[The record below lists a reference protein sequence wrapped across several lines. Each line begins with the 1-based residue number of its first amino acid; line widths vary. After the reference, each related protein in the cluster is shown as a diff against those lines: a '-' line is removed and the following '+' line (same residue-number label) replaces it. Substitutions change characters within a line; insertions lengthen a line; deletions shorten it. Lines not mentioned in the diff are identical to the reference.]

1 MDTSSSSDIFTYS
14 TDSTR
19 TYDSYVN
26 SLRKENSNKE
36 ESKQL
41 HLNTPCPQNLST
53 QLKNVDTRKNQ
64 PKMNNYYNDITGDPP
79 ITPEEILGFTKITNK
94 VLSMFQ
100 PGLVIQKGLRFSIGA
115 ISTKSPKTKL
125 LSATA
130 RQNPS
135 KKWHTEDLL
144 PLSNLYLLILTSILL
159 LLQTWTQSR
168 KNPTVA

>member
-64 PKMNNYYNDITGDPP
+64 PKMDNIINNINGDPS
-79 ITPEEILGFTKITNK
+79 ITPQEIKSFNKVANK
-94 VLSMFQ
+94 VLDMLQ
-100 PGLVIQKGLRFSIGA
+100 PGLTLQPGL
-115 ISTKSPKTKL
+115 
-125 LSATA
+125 
-130 RQNPS
+130 
-135 KKWHTEDLL
+135 
-144 PLSNLYLLILTSILL
+144 
-159 LLQTWTQSR
+159 
-168 KNPTVA
+168 